1 MLRVTNLLMPFFRFY
16 PWSLPLI
23 ILLGI
28 LASLAEG
35 VGVGLFIPFLETLNQ
50 DTGSASDV
58 WVVNTL
64 GALFSSIAPD
74 RRLFVICL
82 CIFLS
87 IVVKAVLAFANKS
100 LLHWLNAQTIHR
112 LRSTIVGQLLRVD
125 YRYIEKAQTGSLIN
139 TLGNETWR
147 SSEAIAEIVH
157 FVNKASTLA
166 VYVLILVLISWQFTF
181 LVLVVM
187 MAISIIMRRITSHAD
202 ALGKEATRT
211 SDEAMVGEIAVIAG
225 MKTIRNNNRELY
237 QQEQFEEISQSAA
250 EAIRRVSVTRELA
263 TPVYEILAGAFLVAL
278 LYISLGSGGPL
289 AVLLVFLFILY
300 RLQPLVKALD
310 ESRVHIQSLGGAVDA
325 VTKLLND
332 TNISAGEAGQRDF
345 HGLKKELRFD
355 GVTFRYDRDEPPA
368 LEDISVVLP
377 AGQTIALVGHSGA
390 GKTTFANLIARLYDT
405 ELGELSVDDVPLKT
419 INLASWRKH
428 IAAVSQE
435 TYLFNASVRENIA
448 YGRLGAT
455 FEEIVEA
462 ASDAEADSFI
472 RNLPDGYDTILGED
486 GVRLSGGQKQ
496 RIALARALIRKPDI
510 LILDEAT
517 NALDNISEQA
527 IQNALQRIRVGRT
540 VLIIAHRLTTITH
553 ADLIIVLKNGHIVEQ
568 GTYEYLIEQQGV
580 FAGLYRAE
588 LLP

>member
-1 MLRVTNLLMPFFRFY
+1 MLKVANLLMPFFKFH

-50 DTGSASDV
+50 DTSATSDI
-58 WVVNTL
+58 WLVNAL
-64 GALFSSIAPD
+64 GALFSSVAPD
-74 RRLFVICL
+74 RRLLVISL
-82 CIFLS
+82 CIIVS
-87 IVVKAVLAFANKS
+87 IVVKAVLTFVNKS
-100 LLHWLNAQTIHR
+100 LLHWLDAQVIHR
-112 LRSTIVGQLLRVD
+112 LRSTIVGQLLHVD

-147 SSEAIAEIVH
+147 SSEAIAEYVH
-157 FVNKASTLA
+157 FVNKASALA
-166 VYVLILVLISWQFTF
+166 VYVLILLLISWQFTL
-181 LVLVVM
+181 LVLLVM
-187 MAISIIMRRITSHAD
+187 GLISLILRRITRHAE

-211 SDEAMVGEIAVIAG
+211 SDKAIVGEIEVVAG

-237 QQEQFEEISQSAA
+237 QQEKFEAISKSAA
-250 EAIRRVSVTRELA
+250 EAIRRVSVTREFA

-278 LYISLGSGGPL
+278 LYLSLGSGQPL
-289 AVLLVFLFILY
+289 AIIFVFLFILY
-300 RLQPLVKALD
+300 RLQPLVKVLD
-310 ESRVHIQSLGGAVDA
+310 ESRIHIQSLGGAVDA
-325 VTKLLND
+325 VTNLLND
-332 TNISAGEAGQRDF
+332 TKTSASDAGEIVFAG
-345 HGLKKELRFD
+345 LEKELRFD
-355 GVTFRYDRDEPPA
+355 DVSFRYDCGESPA
-368 LEDISVVLP
+368 LENISVVLP

-390 GKTTFANLIARLYDT
+390 GKTTFANLIARLYDA
-405 ELGELSVDDVPLKT
+405 ERGELRADGVPLQK
-419 INLASWRKH
+419 INLASWRER

-435 TYLFNASVRENIA
+435 TYLFNDSVRENIA
-448 YGRLGAT
+448 YGRVGAG
-455 FEEIVEA
+455 FEEIVAA

-472 RNLPDGYDTILGED
+472 RTLPRGYDTILGEA

-540 VLIIAHRLTTITH
+540 VFIIAHRLTTITH
-553 ADLIIVLKNGHIVEQ
+553 ADLIIVLENGRIVEQ
-568 GTYEYLIEQQGV
+568 GTYEHLIQRQGV
-580 FAGLYRAE
+580 FAKLYRAE
-588 LLP
+588 LRP